1 MSTSVMNFNPDA
13 PVFSGP
19 KKKSNNNSRASQQGR
34 RAQNNRKE
42 GKGKMGVAP
51 PNLPFVVS
59 PSIIDV
65 GYQGVKTMEA
75 PRPTLRPFSM
85 EQSFA
90 NLAKETDV
98 KRTLRHSWTLYLTAC
113 KAVEEKS
120 SVCDY
125 MAELAEADS
134 FKSIPDFCEAWNRMY
149 LEGPKPFSKIVVFK
163 RGIKPVWEDPDNRKG
178 GRFVIRGWNMEET
191 LQMFLV
197 IVARLMTGR
206 LQADYNDLCGAVL
219 QAKGNDQL
227 WIQVWNKDASDTDQV
242 NRVKTFLNRLTTRT
256 VAYQVHD
263 QSLKMQRNRQNKNK
277 DVPAA
282 AAPAPEPAPGK
293 ASQEQVEDFVKN
305 FLEAGL

>member
-1 MSTSVMNFNPDA
+1 
-13 PVFSGP
+13 
-19 KKKSNNNSRASQQGR
+19 
-34 RAQNNRKE
+34 
-42 GKGKMGVAP
+42 
-51 PNLPFVVS
+51 
-59 PSIIDV
+59 
-65 GYQGVKTMEA
+65 
-75 PRPTLRPFSM
+75 
-85 EQSFA
+85 
-90 NLAKETDV
+90 
-98 KRTLRHSWTLYLTAC
+98 
-113 KAVEEKS
+113 
-120 SVCDY
+120 
-125 MAELAEADS
+125 
-134 FKSIPDFCEAWNRMY
+134 
-149 LEGPKPFSKIVVFK
+149 
-163 RGIKPVWEDPDNRKG
+163 
-178 GRFVIRGWNMEET
+178 
-191 LQMFLV
+191 
-197 IVARLMTGR
+197 MTGR